1 MAHSYCD
8 DQSCTSLAS
17 FARLSSEDEI
27 DDSSIIDVNESPSIA
42 TWRNALKSKSQIT
55 GSVHT
60 LLH

>member
-42 TWRNALKSKSQIT
+42 T
-55 GSVHT
+55 
-60 LLH
+60 